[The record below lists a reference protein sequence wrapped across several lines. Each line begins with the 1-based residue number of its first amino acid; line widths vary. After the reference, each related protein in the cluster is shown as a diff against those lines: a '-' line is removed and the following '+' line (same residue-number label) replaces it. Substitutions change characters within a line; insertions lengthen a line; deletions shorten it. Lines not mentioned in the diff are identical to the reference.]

1 MGEEG
6 WWGCGKAPP
15 PEPLLGVVIHQSA
28 TRGHPRPAWRVWTG
42 AVDHPLLRTQS
53 YFCGSVGL
61 QSRKQ
66 HPGLLKK
73 APSGLT
79 GGQISRHLGG
89 PPPPPHHFPAVG
101 VLWEGRGYWER
112 WGCWTQAYLALYS
125 STLPAWACH
134 AVQGQRSQGITPCG
148 CHAAISCKGL
158 SQDCNLASPYFWALQ
173 HFYWSKSIS
182 MAE

>member
-1 MGEEG
+1 MSSEWSEQSHTWGERDALDDAKVGMLGEEG

-42 AVDHPLLRTQS
+42 AADHPLLRTQN
-53 YFCGSVGL
+53 YFCGSVGP

-89 PPPPPHHFPAVG
+89 PPPSPASSPQWECCGRVGDIGKGGAGGPRPIWPYTHPHSQRGPVMQSRAIDHRALPPADAM
-101 VLWEGRGYWER
+101 L
-112 WGCWTQAYLALYS
+112 
-125 STLPAWACH
+125 
-134 AVQGQRSQGITPCG
+134 RSRIRV
-148 CHAAISCKGL
+148 
-158 SQDCNLASPYFWALQ
+158 
-173 HFYWSKSIS
+173 
-182 MAE
+182 